1 MWYTGRMAKTSKK
14 RAPKKRAP
22 SRATLYTPKLADTI
36 IEQIVVFNKTLA
48 QIANI
53 PGMPDY
59 VTLRHWS
66 RLDSPS
72 RPGFVAAY
80 GDAIIKSY
88 DLLEAEIRDIADDDS
103 RDYVKK
109 RVNGAVVMVPDP
121 NRIARHRLQIE
132 TRLKIMNARVAAY
145 KPKISVDHTHTHNLI
160 IETRL
165 QNARE
170 RLAKT
175 GKSVAATRKTLE
187 SGSDSSAID
196 SKCSAFLPDI
206 LTKAAE
212 DGVYEAEIVEMQGD

>member
-1 MWYTGRMAKTSKK
+1 MAKTSKK
-14 RAPKKRAP
+14 RVPKKRAP
-22 SRATLYTPKLADTI
+22 SRTTLYTPKLADTI

-59 VTLRHWS
+59 NTLRHWS
-66 RLDSPS
+66 RIDSPS

-80 GDAIIKSY
+80 DDAIIKSY
-88 DLLEAEIRDIADDDS
+88 DLLEAEIRDIADDDT

-109 RVNGAVVMVPDP
+109 RVNGVVVSVPDP

-175 GKSVAATRKTLE
+175 GKSVADTRKTPGSE
-187 SGSDSSAID
+187 SGSSAIE
-196 SKCSAFLPDI
+196 SRCFASLPDI
-206 LTKAAE
+206 LTETGSEA
-212 DGVYEAEIVEMQGD
+212 VYEAEIVEMQGD